1 MLCFLQMWEIWFVKL
16 LIKEGDIIMEALK
29 QQAIE
34 LRKSIKWHEKEMDNP
49 ALMMG
54 ILNELDFFIENLKV

>member
-1 MLCFLQMWEIWFVKL
+1 
-16 LIKEGDIIMEALK
+16 MEELK

-49 ALMMG
+49 ALTMG
-54 ILNELDFFIENLKV
+54 ILNELAFFIENLKV